1 VRRGLLP
8 ALILLASASA
18 ASAQAPENPPR
29 DLRAIEA
36 ELERIQSGSGGRQEP
51 TRVKCFAC

>member
-8 ALILLASASA
+8 ALILLAA